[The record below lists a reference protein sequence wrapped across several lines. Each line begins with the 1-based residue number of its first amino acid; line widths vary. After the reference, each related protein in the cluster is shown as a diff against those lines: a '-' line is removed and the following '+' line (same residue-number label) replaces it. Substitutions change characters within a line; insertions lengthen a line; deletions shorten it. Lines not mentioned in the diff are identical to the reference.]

1 MAAVFDIA
9 EMKQRVA
16 ATGSK
21 LSAAAQGERERSS
34 ELLQHL
40 EAVEKTLV
48 QNQQQIRRL
57 EERQGRALDD
67 FQQLRDPLHDTLKGP
82 PHLLWRCFSP
92 KSFAARADL
101 IVKLDAINS
110 MMNHDDEEGADGKN
124 PAPRA

>member
-57 EERQGRALDD
+57 EERQGRALGIDE
-67 FQQLRDPLHDTLKGP
+67 LAGR
-82 PHLLWRCFSP
+82 HL
-92 KSFAARADL
+92 
-101 IVKLDAINS
+101 
-110 MMNHDDEEGADGKN
+110 
-124 PAPRA
+124 